1 MSSAFSAS
9 GSRLK
14 PASERP
20 DYTKEKPMA
29 LDRQL
34 LPLPSSTAR
43 PGQEQPRQ
51 NRPAPPALPDGK
63 ALAPGQK
70 RSSFLNALLRALS
83 AWAS

>member
-1 MSSAFSAS
+1 
-9 GSRLK
+9 
-14 PASERP
+14 
-20 DYTKEKPMA
+20 MA

-51 NRPAPPALPDGK
+51 DRPAPLVLPDGK
-63 ALAPGQK
+63 ALAPGQTQ
-70 RSSFLNALLRALS
+70 SPFLIALLRALS